1 MQCLRLVLDPTPAKE
16 DDILFELNLVLP
28 FQTLYIPH
36 GWSYV
41 VFNSDESLALTE
53 LKLTDGGLELATA
66 ALPESQIHLM
76 KKELQV
82 CTTDNKYYKVIV
94 CPTIL
99 TI

>member
-1 MQCLRLVLDPTPAKE
+1 MISIANFPFICS
-16 DDILFELNLVLP
+16 P

-41 VFNSDESLALTE
+41 VFNFEESLVLTE
-53 LKLTDGGLELATA
+53 LKLTEGGLELATA

-82 CTTDNKYYKVIV
+82 KVY
-94 CPTIL
+94 
-99 TI
+99 